1 MAGMVACTSARTS
14 ASSSVPSTMNCRSTD
29 GLSIPIVAQA
39 YQVYLLAQTVAYSAN
54 QSTVAEA
61 DITEASAK
69 ASAKNVYFTSSS
81 AAGIEDQ
88 VTLTNE
94 QQAALDHYLGSYGAA
109 EQDWVNSEEAA
120 WTIYVATEAE
130 DWLAFLSS
138 LSSAQAEYY
147 SMAATIEANRLAQ
160 EGQIVSSF
168 NQAYSEALAS
178 WQSLE
183 SSAWSTYL
191 QSLPSGTGPLP
202 RVADPPA
209 VPIQPGGFNLF
220 VQNIQFPSRVQ
231 GPRRP
236 RGVISITPGSGS
248 GAEGTEITVTVQ
260 RSFDANA
267 GLTVDFNGNPV
278 TILQEGRVV
287 EPGNLRTDA
296 NGRATF
302 TIKLDRNY
310 PRFGRINGLGEP
322 EGYQIRVA
330 SGTGQNTVFAY
341 AHYIVTR

>member
-220 VQNIQFPSRVQ
+220 VQNLQFPNRVQ

-260 RSFDANA
+260 RGFDANA

-302 TIKLDRNY
+302 TIRLDRNY